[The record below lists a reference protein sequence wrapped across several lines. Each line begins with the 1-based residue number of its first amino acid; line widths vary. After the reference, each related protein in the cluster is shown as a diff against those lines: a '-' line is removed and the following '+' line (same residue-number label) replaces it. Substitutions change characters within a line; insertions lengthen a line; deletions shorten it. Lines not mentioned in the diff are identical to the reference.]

1 MSNTNQLLLF
11 AFQRHRLHTGAVL
24 GNNFM
29 ECPACRVHVHAAN
42 DSGRLY
48 FHWQNWH
55 DPKPV
60 TTADDPR
67 LRGDALPTAAE
78 ILASTEAGLDQ
89 RLKESARQVVA
100 HGAPHAEYRT
110 TWQSGAV
117 LFHNM
122 LTGVFLTVRPDR
134 RVVEH

>member
-1 MSNTNQLLLF
+1 MTNTNQLLL
-11 AFQRHRLHTGAVL
+11 AAYQRHRLHTGAVL

-29 ECPACRVHVHAAN
+29 ECRACRVHVHAAD

-48 FHWQNWH
+48 FHWRDRH
-55 DPKPV
+55 DYIPI
-60 TTADDPR
+60 TATNDPR

-89 RLKESARQVVA
+89 RLKEPAQLVVA
-100 HGAPHAEYRT
+100 YGAPHAEYRT

-122 LTGVFLTVRPDR
+122 LTGVFITVRPDR